1 MLPTTRPE
9 RWLIR
14 TLCPEIR
21 SAPIAALRLH
31 VLLAAVQ
38 FALCLAIA
46 TCCGVFDR
54 ETMASYAREHGLK
67 DEYSVATQAVSQ
79 YWGHLG
85 GAGFILALGI
95 FGMLKPVRARTV
107 SAVRAMQRQRRREL
121 EQVHDRGER
130 SSACCGSCFGDG
142 GLCALLRRCTNGSGW
157 PEDSWQSLAVLE
169 GKAYIIFGVGYNV
182 RLVV

>member
-1 MLPTTRPE
+1 MSKKIKIISNFGMLPTTRPE

-67 DEYSVATQAVSQ
+67 LVEERHRAFVALLITCLFAAVIFAVAADVCVDQ
-79 YWGHLG
+79 PLRHK
-85 GAGFILALGI
+85 AQRHARPTGFT
-95 FGMLKPVRARTV
+95 R
-107 SAVRAMQRQRRREL
+107 RQRVPNE
-121 EQVHDRGER
+121 
-130 SSACCGSCFGDG
+130 
-142 GLCALLRRCTNGSGW
+142 LCALLFNA
-157 PEDSWQSLAVLE
+157 LAR
-169 GKAYIIFGVGYNV
+169 A
-182 RLVV
+182 VVTPC